1 MLRDLPNLVA
11 VLAAY
16 GHSKLRLPER
26 CLRGLTTGPM
36 TPRQLSE
43 VLGERSIV
51 VAVILR
57 HLIRRNL
64 VFAWVDVAPLRVQC
78 RLTAEGLRLL
88 RERTRAGSTGAGK
101 DSR

>member
-1 MLRDLPNLVA
+1 MLRDLPNFVA

-16 GHSKLRLPER
+16 GYSRLRLPER

-57 HLIRRNL
+57 HLVRRNL

-78 RLTAEGLRLL
+78 RLTAEGLCFL
-88 RERTRAGSTGAGK
+88 RERARAGYAGAGEHGK
-101 DSR
+101 